1 MAKSPN
7 RALAA
12 AVAEAGMS
20 NKGLARRVHDLA
32 QRDGNPTSTDHILVR
47 KWLEGTVPRERTAE
61 YIAAALS
68 EKLGRRV
75 SLAELGFPYGA
86 SGHAA
91 DSAEDLPAEYPSDA
105 QRSAH
110 LLADLTNVDLD
121 RADAPDI
128 VPWSSEA
135 VPGLITGYLFG
146 DGFSTPGTGR
156 PNGADPLDATAI
168 RMTTAHL
175 MDLDFQLGGGHTRE
189 LLLFF
194 FRNRVLPLF
203 KALPAG
209 QEGRG
214 GLFAATAEL
223 AQLLGWSAYDAG

>member
-12 AVAEAGMS
+12 AMAEAGVS
-20 NKGLARRVHDLA
+20 NKGLARRVQDLA

-47 KWLEGTVPRERTAE
+47 KWLDGTVPRERTAE
-61 YIAAALS
+61 YVAAALS
-68 EKLGRRV
+68 EKLGRPI
-75 SLAELGFPYGA
+75 SLAELGFPYGG
-86 SGHAA
+86 SGRAVE
-91 DSAEDLPAEYPSDA
+91 SATELPAEYPSDA
-105 QRSAH
+105 QRSAN
-110 LLADLTNVDLD
+110 LLADLTNADLA
-121 RADAPDI
+121 RADASDL

-146 DGFSTPGTGR
+146 DGLAVSGSGR
-156 PNGADPLDATAI
+156 SNGADPLGAAAI

-194 FRNRVLPLF
+194 FRSRVLPLF
-203 KALPAG
+203 KAVPAT
-209 QEGRG
+209 E
-214 GLFAATAEL
+214 EL
-223 AQLLGWSAYDAG
+223 